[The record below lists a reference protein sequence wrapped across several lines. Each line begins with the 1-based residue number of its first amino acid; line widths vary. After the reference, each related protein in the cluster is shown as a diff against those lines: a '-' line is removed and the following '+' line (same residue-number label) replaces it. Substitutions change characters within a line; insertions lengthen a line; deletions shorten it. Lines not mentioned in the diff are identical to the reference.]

1 MSIEMEKY
9 PTNMGLEA
17 LVAQCLREINAAA
30 SGEAHSEQYWKELL
44 CRATVQR
51 DDAAR
56 EALLYH
62 LRQLVRTL
70 IGSHPRKE
78 LAYQVETEAYY
89 VTRACEQFWQA
100 AVAQEAALDRPST
113 ALQYLRVSLNGVILD
128 ALRAHAHLEMIPSL
142 DPVEKQGLEEKAGE
156 GDQVC
161 WKSICKLLPSEREQR
176 AAYLLFC
183 CGLQPGDIICL
194 YPQEFNSLQEIAR
207 VRYTIIERLLAGEV
221 NSIDAGQRTTPEEST
236 D

>member
-1 MSIEMEKY
+1 MEKY
-9 PTNMGLEA
+9 PTNMSLEA
-17 LVAQCLREINAAA
+17 LVAQCSREINAAA

-62 LRQLVRTL
+62 LRRLVRTL

-128 ALRAHAHLEMIPSL
+128 ALRAHAHLEMISSL

>member
-9 PTNMGLEA
+9 PTNMSLEA
-17 LVAQCLREINAAA
+17 LVEQCMREINAAA

-44 CRATVQR
+44 CRATVQHN
-51 DDAAR
+51 DAAR

-128 ALRAHAHLEMIPSL
+128 ALRAHAHLEVIPSL
-142 DPVEKQGLEEKAGE
+142 DLVEKQGLEEKAGE

-221 NSIDAGQRTTPEEST
+221 NSIDAGQ
-236 D
+236 